1 MAYRVRTEGFEGP
14 FDLLLYLVSRQRI
27 DIGSI
32 SISQIT
38 DQYLAEIHRMRALD
52 LDVASDFL
60 VVAST
65 LLEIKAAS
73 LIPDADSDQDV
84 DEDLQELAPNQARE
98 VLLQR
103 LLTYKQFKNAAAGL
117 ESRGIAAGRSH
128 VRTFGPP
135 AEFMNL
141 YPDYLEGV
149 TLDSLAYLC
158 VSALTRRDEFLLE
171 SEHIAAK
178 PIPVETLVRALH
190 ARIANEKHLRY
201 SQIVNR
207 NTPVPIAIVNF
218 LAILELYKRNM
229 VRLTQCTNFGDID
242 IEYIEGSGDLLL
254 DDDNALTSIGNP
266 SSVSDR
272 S

>member
-38 DQYLAEIHRMRALD
+38 DQYLAEIRRMRALD

-73 LIPDADSDQDV
+73 LIPDADSDQEV

-117 ESRGIAAGRSH
+117 ESRGYRSRSLPCAH
-128 VRTFGPP
+128 VR
-135 AEFMNL
+135 
-141 YPDYLEGV
+141 
-149 TLDSLAYLC
+149 
-158 VSALTRRDEFLLE
+158 
-171 SEHIAAK
+171 AACRVHE
-178 PIPVETLVRALH
+178 PLPGLPRGREPGFAGLPLRFRAD
-190 ARIANEKHLRY
+190 APR
-201 SQIVNR
+201 
-207 NTPVPIAIVNF
+207 
-218 LAILELYKRNM
+218 
-229 VRLTQCTNFGDID
+229 
-242 IEYIEGSGDLLL
+242 
-254 DDDNALTSIGNP
+254 
-266 SSVSDR
+266 
-272 S
+272 